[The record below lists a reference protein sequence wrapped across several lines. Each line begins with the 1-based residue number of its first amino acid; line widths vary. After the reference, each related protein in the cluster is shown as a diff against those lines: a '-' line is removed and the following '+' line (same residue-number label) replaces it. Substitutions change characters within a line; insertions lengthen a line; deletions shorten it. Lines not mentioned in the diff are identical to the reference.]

1 MFIVKVEIADVGQAR
16 AKSPVLGVLGG
27 MGPAAT
33 ADFLDKLTKLTP
45 ADRDQDHIPVVI
57 CSFPQIPD
65 RTEAILNS
73 GPSPLP
79 AMRNALAMLERCGVS
94 RVAMPCSTA
103 HYWFD
108 ELQEQ
113 TSLPI
118 VHMVDAVACALQEGG
133 LAGGAVGLL
142 ATTATIR
149 AGVYANRLNKLGFHC
164 LLPDDSDQAKLMSVI
179 RAVKAGRT
187 HDERNSDS
195 IRRVADGLFESGAR
209 SVILACTELPLLL
222 PAWDAREFLDATAAL
237 ARACV
242 YQAKIQKVSAMS

>member
-1 MFIVKVEIADVGQAR
+1 MSIVKVESADVGQAP
-16 AKSPVLGVLGG
+16 ANSPVLGILGG

-45 ADRDQDHIPVVI
+45 ADRDQDHIPAVI

-65 RTEAILNS
+65 RTEAILNN
-73 GPSPLP
+73 GPTPLP
-79 AMRNALAMLERCGVS
+79 AMLYALAILERCGVS
-94 RVAMPCSTA
+94 RVAIPCSTA

-149 AGVYANRLNKLGFHC
+149 VGVYANRLNKLGFQC
-164 LLPDDSDQAKLMSVI
+164 LLPNESDQANVMSII
-179 RAVKAGRT
+179 RAVKAGRAR
-187 HDERNSDS
+187 DERNSDS
-195 IRRVADGLFESGAR
+195 IRRVADGLLESGAR

-222 PAWDAREFLDATAAL
+222 PSGDAREFLDATAAL

-242 YQAKIQKVSAMS
+242 YQPKIEIPAAP